1 MMKRIA
7 VVGSGIAGLTTA
19 YYLSR
24 KHQVSLFEADS
35 RLGGHTHTTLVA
47 WQGEQS
53 AIDTGFIVFNDR
65 TYPGFIRLMTELGVD
80 YQPTEMSFSVCN
92 PAIGLEYNGNNL
104 SSLFAQRSNLV
115 NPSFWRMLADVVRFN
130 RQVRQAAIAS
140 PAGATVGEFLD
151 RQRYGAL
158 FIDNYLLPMISA
170 IWSTDL
176 EQTREL
182 PLLFFVRF
190 FENHGLLNLVDRPQ
204 WYTIKGGSS
213 SYIEP
218 LTAPF
223 KEGIHL
229 GNKVKSITRLPDAM
243 KLVVDDQEYDFDEVV
258 LACHADQALR
268 MLAEPTSEEL
278 QVLGAFRFSA
288 NDVVL
293 HTDQRW
299 LPNHPRAW
307 ASWNYH
313 LRQPGQGR
321 STVTYYM
328 NRLQCLDKQHTYLV
342 TLNEEIPPAAIIGR
356 YQYDHPIFD
365 LESISAQQH
374 WQKISGTDRIHYCG
388 AWWHNGFHED
398 GVQSALRVCSA
409 LGVTP

>member
-1 MMKRIA
+1 MKRIA
-7 VVGSGIAGLTTA
+7 VVGSGIAGLTAA

-24 KHQVSLFEADS
+24 KHQVTLFEADK
-35 RLGGHTHTTLVA
+35 RLGGHTHTVQVE

-65 TYPGFIRLMTELGVD
+65 TYPGFIRLIKELGVD
-80 YQPTEMSFSVCN
+80 YQPTEMSFSVTN
-92 PAIGLEYNGNNL
+92 PALGLEYNGNNL

-115 NPSFWRMLADVVRFN
+115 NVGFWGMLADIVRFN
-130 RQVRQAAIAS
+130 RQVRKAAIES
-140 PAGATVGEFLD
+140 PAGTTLGSFLD

-176 EQTREL
+176 EQTREF
-182 PLLFFVRF
+182 PLVFFVRF

-204 WYTIKGGSS
+204 WYSIKGGSS
-213 SYIEP
+213 RYIEP
-218 LTAPF
+218 LSAPF
-223 KEGIHL
+223 KERIHL
-229 GNKVKSITRLPDAM
+229 GTRVESIIREADRVR
-243 KLVVDDQEYDFDEVV
+243 VVAADQDNDYDEVV
-258 LACHADQALR
+258 VACHGDQALR
-268 MLAEPTSEEL
+268 MLAGATQDE
-278 QVLGAFRFSA
+278 QRILGAFRFTT
-288 NDVVL
+288 NDVIL

-299 LPNHPRAW
+299 LPQKPRAR

-328 NRLQCLDKQHTYLV
+328 NRLQCLDRQHDYLV
-342 TLNEEIPPAAIIGR
+342 TLNEEIPAAAVIGR

-365 LESISAQQH
+365 LESISAQEQ
-374 WQKISGTDRIHYCG
+374 WSRISGADRIHYCG

-398 GVQSALRVCSA
+398 GVQSAVRVCTA
-409 LGVTP
+409 LGVSP